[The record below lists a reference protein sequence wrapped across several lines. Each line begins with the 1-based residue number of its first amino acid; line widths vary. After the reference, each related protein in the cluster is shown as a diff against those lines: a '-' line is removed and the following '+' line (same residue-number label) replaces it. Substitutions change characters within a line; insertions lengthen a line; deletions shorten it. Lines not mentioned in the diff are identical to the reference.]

1 MVSGAKEAA
10 DLLLSGGELSVDL
23 SLYLQ
28 EGGSILSGGYGEV
41 PQATGDAI
49 VDAMVEVSIASPEI
63 DVWINSLE
71 QAGVNGYR
79 GAGEALFRIYDGLLR
94 NGADD
99 KAKVMI
105 YSFGD
110 LPPAQALAALSPIA
124 EMQGEEEDVESL
136 KAIWLLANVGA
147 QGMDALI
154 GMDEA
159 GQLNEHTMQDIL
171 YNRGYH
177 TDEICAMVPELSACA
192 RSAKLRFVRGRHPPV
207 YSGWDFCGTQ
217 ECVTAHHETID
228 ACADRVE
235 GNTRTTTTSPVS
247 PASAGTMP

>member
-1 MVSGAKEAA
+1 
-10 DLLLSGGELSVDL
+10 
-23 SLYLQ
+23 
-28 EGGSILSGGYGEV
+28 
-41 PQATGDAI
+41 
-49 VDAMVEVSIASPEI
+49 
-63 DVWINSLE
+63 
-71 QAGVNGYR
+71 
-79 GAGEALFRIYDGLLR
+79 
-94 NGADD
+94 
-99 KAKVMI
+99 MI

-192 RSAKLRFVRGRHPPV
+192 RSAKLRFVRGHPPV
-207 YSGWDFCGTQ
+207 YSAWDFCGTQ

-235 GNTRTTTTSPVS
+235 GNTYYYESRQSRECRDDALIELFARRPRRCWPTLADDDPLSDEGRTVSEVVRGLLEMHFTGPECQGGCGGQVTVRQVQVAAGPLATSWDCPHRQRARGDEQR
-247 PASAGTMP
+247 PGSAGHHSG